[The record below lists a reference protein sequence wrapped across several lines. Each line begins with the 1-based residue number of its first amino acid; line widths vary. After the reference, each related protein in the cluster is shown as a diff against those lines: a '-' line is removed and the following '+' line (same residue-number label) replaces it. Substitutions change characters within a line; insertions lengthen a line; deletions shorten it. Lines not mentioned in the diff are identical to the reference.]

1 MQETTLRKIIR
12 YFGSITKMANKI
24 GVSRT
29 TIYRYL
35 DGSSIPPDIAFRIE
49 TKSKGKF
56 NYKALIPWKVK
67 YNLELDTFP
76 STLMHLPLKY
86 IVIPEEIPYF
96 TDQKNLSLHE
106 HRAICVD
113 ENNQLIYGLES
124 IETSKKHE
132 KKTVLAWRISLS
144 ALLEKKYELTVLMQT
159 FLISERVA
167 IGIALEKF
175 LGERRGRQNVQNSTP
190 FNFKKGIKTRKLV
203 ATYLGFGSHFT
214 YQRAKEIFKQGC
226 GELIEKTDQKKLAI
240 SKAAHLAKFT
250 HQEQKNKLNTN

>member
-1 MQETTLRKIIR
+1 MHETTLRKIIR

-24 GVSRT
+24 GVSRA

-132 KKTVLAWRISLS
+132 KKTVLSWRISLS
-144 ALLEKKYELTVLMQT
+144 ALLEKKYEPSVLVQT
-159 FLISERVA
+159 FLSSERAA
-167 IGIALEKF
+167 IGIALKRYI
-175 LGERRGRQNVQNSTP
+175 GERRGRNNVGKLPTI
-190 FNFKKGIKTRKLV
+190 KGVKTRDITAKI
-203 ATYLGFGSHFT
+203 LGFSCERTFRRIQKILQH
-214 YQRAKEIFKQGC
+214 GC
-226 GELIEKTDQKKLAI
+226 SELIEQIDHKKISI
-240 SKAAHLAKFT
+240 SKAAHLSKLT
-250 HQEQKNKLNTN
+250 HQEQKNKLNIN